1 MDGNNAECLLYVG
14 FCQEGPLAQADYC
27 SGYVID
33 GNVGERAGVLSYG
46 VTDALVLGC

>member
-1 MDGNNAECLLYVG
+1 L
-14 FCQEGPLAQADYC
+14 EGPNREKGEKEKTEPLAQAGYC

-46 VTDALVLGC
+46 VIDAVALGC